1 MNDIAK
7 KLQMKPGKRWLFF
20 NAPPGYLGN
29 LEPLPEGTQS
39 VFATEGNFDGM
50 QLFVKNSL
58 ELKESLKR
66 VSQLLTPDIVLWIIY
81 PKKSS
86 SIQSDLAMPGSW
98 TEPEKYNLRPVTS
111 VGIDATWTAIRLKQQ
126 GLTQVSEFRNGEIK
140 NNEHSAY
147 IDLEKRQINLP
158 PDMQAALTPSTAAF
172 NFFQSLSFTNK
183 KEYVVWIL
191 SAKQE
196 KTKNERLSKL
206 TEKLL
211 AGKKNPSEK

>member
-1 MNDIAK
+1 MNDLAK
-7 KLQMKPGKRWLFF
+7 KLQMKPGKRWLFY
-20 NAPPGYLGN
+20 NSPAGYLAN
-29 LEPLPEGTQS
+29 LEPLPDGTHAA
-39 VFATEGNFDGM
+39 FAPEGNFDGM

-58 ELKESLKR
+58 ELKESLHR
-66 VSQLLTPDIVLWIIY
+66 VSQLLTPDTVLWIIY

-86 SIQSDLAMPGSW
+86 SIQLDLAMPGNW

-126 GLTQVSEFRNGEIK
+126 GQTKVSEFCNEEIK
-140 NNEHSAY
+140 KNEHSAY
-147 IDLEKRQINLP
+147 IDLENRQINLP
-158 PDMQAALTPSTAAF
+158 PDMQAVLAPSTAAF
-172 NFFQSLSFTNK
+172 NFFQSLSFSNK

-206 TEKLL
+206 SEKLL